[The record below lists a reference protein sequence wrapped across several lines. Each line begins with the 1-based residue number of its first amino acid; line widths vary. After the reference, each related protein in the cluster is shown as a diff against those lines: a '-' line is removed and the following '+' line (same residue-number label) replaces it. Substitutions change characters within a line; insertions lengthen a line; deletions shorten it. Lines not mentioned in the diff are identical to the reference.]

1 MLSNLKLDKR
11 YYICCMKSVP
21 VPIDWAFN
29 LSCVVMILLPICW
42 MWAMHY
48 MVKHPQD
55 GTLDKEEKKR
65 FYKEEN

>member
-1 MLSNLKLDKR
+1 
-11 YYICCMKSVP
+11 MKSVP

-55 GTLDKEEKKR
+55 GTLDKKEKKR
-65 FYKEEN
+65 LDEREN